1 LISSQDGNHTKQER
15 SERARYCYKLPVSD
29 FIDGSI
35 LTFFVDL
42 LTQVGNIPTCIIEPL
57 EKSPLCSTV
66 PPAIPRMCQE
76 HTYCL
81 ESSCKAFFI
90 EAIKKSTFERPYQCS
105 CPGNLHCI
113 INPLVLNQGASTGA
127 LVSGCFLITETEQDL
142 SSPAQPPEGGRLYDE
157 QLPTISKRKLRCFA
171 ELHKMTA
178 EYIMQYGAMHN
189 SRYDDSFMK
198 NLSVARQTLNT
209 TIDDLTQ
216 EMHAQKS
223 KEWEKERELIDLIT
237 LGKNKEADE
246 KVIELT
252 HYLATM
258 YKQRPQEFKGRVMEL
273 AVVMTRTP
281 YFSSYSEVSP
291 INIRVPEFYPPMGYD
306 PTELCQWL
314 QRILQNV
321 MDNAEPLMYG
331 NDAASIARM
340 AIGYIDTH
348 IHSIIRLEEVSQE
361 MGFSLRHLNRIFLEE
376 IGISVSEYFV
386 RIKIQEAK
394 RLLQHSQLTI
404 AEIAEQLNY
413 WDSTHFAKMFRKITG
428 KSPREFRQEQ
438 QSYR

>member
-1 LISSQDGNHTKQER
+1 MTSSKDGNHTTKET
-15 SERARYCYKLPVSD
+15 SERALYCYKLPVSD
-29 FIDGSI
+29 FIDGPLLS
-35 LTFFVDL
+35 FFVDL
-42 LTQVGNIPTCIIEPL
+42 LTQVGNIPTFIIEPL

-76 HTYCL
+76 YSYCS

-105 CPGNLHCI
+105 CPGNLHFI

-127 LVSGCFLITETEQDL
+127 LISGCFLITDTEEDP
-142 SSPAQPPEGGRLYDE
+142 SSPSHQIRVYDE
-157 QLPTISKRKLRCFA
+157 ELPTIGERKLRCFA

-189 SRYDDSFMK
+189 NRYDDSFLK
-198 NLSVARQTLNT
+198 NLSVARQTLN
-209 TIDDLTQ
+209 IAINDLTR
-216 EMHAQKS
+216 EMHVQKS

-237 LGKNKEADE
+237 LGKNKEAEE

-252 HYLATM
+252 QYLADM
-258 YKQRPQEFKGRVMEL
+258 YKDRPQEFKGRVMEL

-281 YFSSYSEVSP
+281 YFSSYSEVNP

-306 PTELCQWL
+306 QTEMCHWL
-314 QRILQNV
+314 QKILQNV

-348 IHSIIRLEEVSQE
+348 IHSIIRLEEVALE

-376 IGISVSEYFV
+376 IGISVNEYFV
-386 RIKIQEAK
+386 RMKIQEAK

-438 QSYR
+438 QSHR